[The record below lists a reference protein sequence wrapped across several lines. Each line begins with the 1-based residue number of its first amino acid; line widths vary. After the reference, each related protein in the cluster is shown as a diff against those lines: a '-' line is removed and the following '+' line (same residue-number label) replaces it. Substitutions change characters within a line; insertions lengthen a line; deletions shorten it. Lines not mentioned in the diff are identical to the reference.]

1 MTQVNQN
8 NDPLIEQLA
17 QVKERVAKVLELAKS
32 LGADGAEVAMSRQ
45 QGLSVGTRLGEV
57 ENVEFTNDGAL
68 GITVYQQGRK
78 GSASTADLSEKA
90 LIQTVEAAVNIAK
103 YTSVDDC
110 SGLAD
115 KALLAMQPQDLDL
128 YHPKSLTTEEAI
140 EIAKECEQSA
150 LSSDKR
156 ITNSD
161 GASLDCFSG
170 FKVYGNSHG
179 QLVGYPSSRHSLSC
193 VVIAGSD
200 DQMQRDY
207 AYDVNRD
214 FALLECG
221 VSIGKRAAS
230 EVLSR
235 LNPQKLSTMKVPVL
249 FRADIA
255 NTLWGHFIAAISG
268 GNLYRKSSF
277 LLDALGKD
285 VFPNFISI
293 QERPHILKALASS
306 AFDSEGVLTQDRD
319 IITDGA
325 LQTYLLTSYSARKLG
340 LTTTGHA
347 GGIHNWLVVDKNTN
361 AKGGSK
367 GGSKG
372 NREADFDAMLKT
384 LGTGLFVTELMGQ
397 GVNVVNGDYSR
408 GAAGFWVENGE
419 IAYPV
424 SEITIAGNLEK
435 MFKGIVAVG
444 TDFDTH
450 GSISTGSILI
460 DEMQVAGQ

>member
-1 MTQVNQN
+1 MTEANQPC
-8 NDPLIEQLA
+8 DPLIEQLE
-17 QVKERVAKVLELAKS
+17 QVKARVAKVLELAKS

-78 GSASTADLSEKA
+78 GSASTADLSEQA
-90 LIQTVEAAVNIAK
+90 LVQAVEAAVNIAK

-115 KALLAMQPQDLDL
+115 KELLAMQAQDLDL
-128 YHPKSLTTEEAI
+128 YHPKALTTEQAI

-150 LSSDKR
+150 LDSDKR

-161 GASLDCFSG
+161 GASLDCFAG

-193 VVIAGSD
+193 VVIAGND

-214 FALLECG
+214 FALLDSS
-221 VSIGKRAAS
+221 VSIGKKAAS
-230 EVLSR
+230 EVIAR

-255 NTLWGHFIAAISG
+255 NTFWGHFIAAISG

-285 VFPNFISI
+285 VFPDFISI
-293 QERPHILKALASS
+293 DEQPHVLKALASS

-319 IITDGA
+319 IITNGA

-347 GGIHNWLVVDKNTN
+347 GGIHNWFVKDKNIVSR
-361 AKGGSK
+361 GSK
-367 GGSKG
+367 
-372 NREADFDAMLKT
+372 EADFDAMLKT
-384 LGTGLFVTELMGQ
+384 LGTGLLVTELMGQ

-419 IAYPV
+419 IIYPV
-424 SEITIAGNLEK
+424 SEITIAGNLK
-435 MFKGIVAVG
+435 DMFKGIIAVG
-444 TDFDTH
+444 ADVDNH
-450 GSISTGSILI
+450 GSISTGSILVN
-460 DEMQVAGQ
+460 EMQVAGQ